1 MVFRPTFKRFSYLN
15 PTLIRIFTQQRYGLQ
30 TASKPEV
37 VMPKCNYEP
46 EPYSGIS
53 FEDAVK
59 IRKSNVNPAMF
70 TYYKQPVFIHKGYM
84 QWLWDTTGKR
94 YLDLFAGIVTVSV
107 GHCHPVVVEAAE
119 KQMKNLWHTT
129 NIYMHPT
136 LHQYASELVAK
147 LPSNLK
153 VVYFTNSGSEAN
165 DLAMLMSRM
174 YTGTF
179 EVVGTRNAYHGASP
193 YLMGLTSLSTWRY
206 NVPTG
211 FGICQT
217 MNPDPYRGPWG
228 GSHCR
233 DSPIQT
239 TRKCDCPAD
248 RCLATDFYLEQL
260 EDVLRHSMPKG
271 RVGAFFAESI
281 QGVGGTVQFPKGF
294 LKGAFKKI
302 RERGG
307 LCISDEVQTGFGRTG
322 TDFWGFEGHD
332 IIPDI
337 VTMAKGM
344 GNGFPLAAVVTTP
357 EVAQKMSE
365 ALHFNTYGGNP
376 ISCAVGSAVLK
387 VIEEEKIQ
395 ENSHVTGT
403 YMLEELAKI
412 RDEVEIVGD
421 VRGKG
426 LMIGVEM
433 VTDKE
438 SRTPLPAQHIA
449 EIWERS
455 KDMGILIGKG
465 GLYGNVFRIKPPMCI
480 TKEDVDF
487 AVDIFRKSL
496 SGYEKGVKS

>member
-1 MVFRPTFKRFSYLN
+1 MALHPTFKSLFRRSSPF
-15 PTLIRIFTQQRYGLQ
+15 IRIFASRSHGLQ
-30 TASKPEV
+30 ASTKAQV
-37 VMPKCNYEP
+37 AMPKCNIKP
-46 EPYSGIS
+46 EPYSGIT

-59 IRKSNVNPAMF
+59 IRKSNINPALF
-70 TYYKQPVFIHKGYM
+70 TFYRNPVFIYKGHM

-94 YLDLFAGIVTVSV
+94 YLDLFGGIVTVSV

-136 LHQYASELVAK
+136 LHQYAAELVEK
-147 LPSNLK
+147 LPGNLK

-165 DLAMLMSRM
+165 DLAMLMARM

-211 FGICQT
+211 FGIYQT

-233 DSPIQT
+233 DSPVQT

-248 RCLATDFYLEQL
+248 RCLATDHYLEQL

-281 QGVGGTVQFPKGF
+281 QGVGGTVQFPKGY
-294 LKGAFKKI
+294 LKGAFKMI

-322 TDFWGFEGHD
+322 THFWGFEGHD
-332 IIPDI
+332 VVPDI
-337 VTMAKGM
+337 VSLAKGI
-344 GNGFPLAAVVTTP
+344 GNGFPLGAVVTTP
-357 EVAQKMSE
+357 EIANKMSE

-387 VIEEEKIQ
+387 VIEEEKTQ
-395 ENSHVTGT
+395 ENSLVTGT
-403 YMLEELAKI
+403 YMLEELAKVQKEF
-412 RDEVEIVGD
+412 EVVGD

-438 SRTPLPAQHIA
+438 SRTPLPAEHFA

-455 KDMGILIGKG
+455 KDLGALLGKG

-480 TKEDVDF
+480 TKDDVDF
-487 AVDIFRKSL
+487 AVDVFRRSL
-496 SGYEKGVKS
+496 AGYEKGIKS